1 MEKNTFLLVFL
12 ISFSAATGTGLALA
26 DLKLKAVKKA
36 YENECLARERLASDL
51 ATCRRQLSA
60 KEKGIRFNKIADTYE
75 RLEWVPRD
83 FFALDLKEGDT
94 ILTYPMPG
102 IE

>member
-1 MEKNTFLLVFL
+1 MKKNTFLLVFL
-12 ISFSAATGTGLALA
+12 ISFSAATGTGLAFAHLQ
-26 DLKLKAVKKA
+26 LKAVKKA
-36 YENECLARERLASDL
+36 YETEYLAMEQLASDL

-60 KEKGIRFNKIADTYE
+60 KEKGIRFNKTTDAYE

-102 IE
+102 ME